1 MHDEGAA
8 TLDPEAIFARRSAS
22 AHGHGIG
29 LALARSLAEAEGGRL
44 RLASG
49 GGGTAFSLLLL
60 GPEAPANG
68 GDPALAT
75 AGQHRE

>member
-22 AHGHGIG
+22 ARGHGIG

-68 GDPALAT
+68 RRPGAGDR
-75 AGQHRE
+75 GQHRE